1 MFFLELILYLFFKL
15 PGIWGSSL
23 SMHWLFS
30 ILVINVTLWLEE
42 SKSDGDKLTG
52 LNFEFTSS

>member
-1 MFFLELILYLFFKL
+1 
-15 PGIWGSSL
+15 
-23 SMHWLFS
+23 MHWLFS